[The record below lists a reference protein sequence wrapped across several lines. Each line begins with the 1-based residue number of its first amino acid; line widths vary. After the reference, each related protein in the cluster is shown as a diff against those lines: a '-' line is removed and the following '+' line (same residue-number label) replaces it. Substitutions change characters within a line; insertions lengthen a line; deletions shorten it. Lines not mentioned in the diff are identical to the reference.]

1 MKFSVIFG
9 SQARGDFSET
19 SDFDIL
25 LVNMDK
31 TDFDYSIVPD
41 EFRDKVDF
49 VEYSEDE
56 FLDFYKKG
64 SLFLYHILK
73 QGIVVDGAVDTW
85 EKLESEFIVQNDF
98 SEELTRIRDTS
109 KMIKNISIFGGKYLT
124 PLSNMFT
131 ELKNACIF
139 NLAHKMVYEFNKRE
153 CLEVA
158 LPKNI
163 YDKDLNDLKY
173 FYDFVVRG
181 QSYLPFSPND
191 EIKSE
196 FLLETAVKSIEWL
209 SDDCSVSNN

>member
-1 MKFSVIFG
+1 MKFSVVFG
-9 SQARGDFSET
+9 SQARGDFSDK

-31 TDFDYSIVPD
+31 ERFDYSIVP
-41 EFRDKVDF
+41 EKFRDKVDF

-56 FLDFYKKG
+56 FLDFYNKG

-73 QGIVVDGAVDTW
+73 QGKVMEGSVITW
-85 EKLESEFIVQNDF
+85 KKLESEFIVQDDF
-98 SEELTRIRDTS
+98 SEELNRIRDTS
-109 KMIKNISIFGGKYLT
+109 KLIKNVSIFGGKYLT

-139 NLAHKMVYEFNKRE
+139 SLAHKKVYEFNKKE
-153 CLEVA
+153 CLEAA

-163 YDKDLNDLKY
+163 YDKELNDLKH
-173 FYDFVVRG
+173 FYDYVVRG

-191 EIKSE
+191 VVKSE
-196 FLLETAVKSIEWL
+196 FLLETAVNSIEWL
-209 SDDCSVSNN
+209 NDDCSIRNN

>member
-9 SQARGDFSET
+9 SQARGDFSDK
-19 SDFDIL
+19 SDFDML

-31 TDFDYSIVPD
+31 ERFDYSIVPE
-41 EFRDKVDF
+41 EFRGKVDF

-73 QGIVVDGAVDTW
+73 QGIVVDGCVSTW
-85 EKLESEFIVQNDF
+85 KKLESEFIVQNDF
-98 SEELTRIRDTS
+98 SEELKRIRNTS
-109 KMIKNISIFGGKYLT
+109 NLIKNISIFGGKYLT

-139 NLAHKMVYEFNKRE
+139 NLAHKKVYEFNKRD
-153 CLEVA
+153 CLEGA

-163 YDKDLNDLKY
+163 YDKDLNDLKH
-173 FYDFVVRG
+173 FYDYVVRG
-181 QSYLPFSPND
+181 QNYLPFSPND
-191 EIKSE
+191 VIKSE
-196 FLLETAVKSIEWL
+196 LLLEAAVKSIEWL
-209 SDDCSVSNN
+209 NDDCSVSNN